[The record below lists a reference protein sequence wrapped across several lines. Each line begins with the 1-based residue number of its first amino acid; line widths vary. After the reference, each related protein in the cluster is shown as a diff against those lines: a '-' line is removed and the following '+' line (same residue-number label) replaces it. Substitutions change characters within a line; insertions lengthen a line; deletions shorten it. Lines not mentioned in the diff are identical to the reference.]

1 MTDHSGDPQQ
11 ENASDD
17 YLLSVEGMK
26 LPRPEQ
32 KRTDLA
38 NNADENEKAQER
50 MHATLGCSA
59 FGQVCL
65 WISLNFIRLLRV
77 LITPSVNDSK
87 QSDEIQATFGSIC
100 THYASRRQAVF
111 AKFGRQSYQN
121 RRKISTP
128 PSTKSM
134 IAGKRSF
141 GLCHCN

>member
-1 MTDHSGDPQQ
+1 
-11 ENASDD
+11 
-17 YLLSVEGMK
+17 MK
-26 LPRPEQ
+26 LPRRE
-32 KRTDLA
+32 KKHTDLA
-38 NNADENEKAQER
+38 NNADENENAKGR

-65 WISLNFIRLLRV
+65 WISPNFIRLLRV

-87 QSDEIQATFGSIC
+87 QSDEIRATFGSIC

-134 IAGKRSF
+134 IAGKRWFS
-141 GLCHCN
+141 LCHCN

>member
-1 MTDHSGDPQQ
+1 
-11 ENASDD
+11 
-17 YLLSVEGMK
+17 MK
-26 LPRPEQ
+26 LPRREK
-32 KRTDLA
+32 KRTDLS
-38 NNADENEKAQER
+38 NNADENEKAKGR

-87 QSDEIQATFGSIC
+87 QSDEIQATFGSVC

-134 IAGKRSF
+134 IAGKRWFS
-141 GLCHCN
+141 LCLCN

>member
-1 MTDHSGDPQQ
+1 MTDHSGDHQQ

-17 YLLSVEGMK
+17 YLLSVGGMK
-26 LPRPEQ
+26 LPRRE
-32 KRTDLA
+32 KKHTDLA
-38 NNADENEKAQER
+38 NNADENENAKGR

-87 QSDEIQATFGSIC
+87 QSDEIQATFGSVC

-134 IAGKRSF
+134 IAGKRWFS
-141 GLCHCN
+141 LCHCN

>member
-1 MTDHSGDPQQ
+1 
-11 ENASDD
+11 
-17 YLLSVEGMK
+17 MK
-26 LPRPEQ
+26 LPRRE
-32 KRTDLA
+32 KKHTDLA
-38 NNADENEKAQER
+38 NNADENENAKGR
-50 MHATLGCSA
+50 MHATIGCSA

-77 LITPSVNDSK
+77 LITPSINDSK

-134 IAGKRSF
+134 IAGKRWFS
-141 GLCHCN
+141 LCHCN

>member
-26 LPRPEQ
+26 LPRREQ

-50 MHATLGCSA
+50 MHATLGCCA

-77 LITPSVNDSK
+77 VITPSVA
-87 QSDEIQATFGSIC
+87 E
-100 THYASRRQAVF
+100 
-111 AKFGRQSYQN
+111 
-121 RRKISTP
+121 RRKTTRSNRMKFRLPLDRCAHTTHHVAKLSLLNLDDNRTKIDGKFLPHLP
-128 PSTKSM
+128 P
-134 IAGKRSF
+134 
-141 GLCHCN
+141 NQ